1 MKKKILIILLF
12 VIMILGIT
20 RCSSSKIGKKSDV
33 QISQGDVSLIIK
45 DETLTNTSAT
55 LILKNNSDKK
65 VEYGEDY
72 EIEIKKS
79 GEWYKINV
87 DQWFDLSATEL
98 DVGESKEIYLNWKTV
113 YGKLKK
119 GTYRIVKDIEYIYGE
134 GSFKSINIA
143 VEFIIK

>member
-1 MKKKILIILLF
+1 
-12 VIMILGIT
+12 MILGIT
-20 RCSSSKIGKKSDV
+20 GCSSSKIGKKSDIK
-33 QISQGDVSLIIK
+33 ISQSDVSLTIK

-72 EIEIKKS
+72 KIEIKKS
-79 GEWYKINV
+79 GEWHKINV
-87 DQWFDLSATEL
+87 DQWFDLPATEV
-98 DVGESKEIYLNWKTV
+98 DVGESKEINLNWKDV

-119 GTYRIVKDIEYIYGE
+119 GTYRIVKDIEYYGE
-134 GSFKSINIA
+134 ESFKSINIA

>member
-1 MKKKILIILLF
+1 MRKKMPIILLCG
-12 VIMILGIT
+12 IIILGIT
-20 RCSSSKIGKKSDV
+20 RCNSSKIGKKSDV
-33 QISQGDVSLIIK
+33 QISQSDVSLIIK

-65 VEYGEDY
+65 IKYGEDY
-72 EIEIKKS
+72 KIEIKKN
-79 GEWYKINV
+79 EKWYKINV
-87 DQWFDLSATEL
+87 DQWFNLPTTEL
-98 DVGESKEIYLNWKTV
+98 DVGKSKEINLNWKTS

-134 GSFKSINIA
+134 GSFKNINIA